1 MVKCFLCPRD
11 CGVDRSQGEI
21 GCCAVTN
28 LMAARAA
35 LHFWEEPI
43 LSGQKGS
50 GAIFFSGCNLH
61 CVFCQ
66 NQAISNG
73 EAGKSIS
80 QERLT
85 EICLELQAKEAHNI
99 NLVTGTH
106 FTPQIAAAIRSAK
119 EQGLRIPVIWNSS
132 AYEKPETLRLLEG
145 AVDIWLPDL
154 KYISSQLSAL
164 YSHAANYFAVAKEAI
179 QEMFRQCG
187 PFQLGSDGMLKRGM
201 IIRYL
206 LLPGCVEDGKQVLR
220 YVHETYGD
228 AVFLSVMNQYTPLPH
243 VANYPAL
250 NRKVTQAEYEELLD
264 YAESLDIEYGFL
276 QEGDAAEESFIPQF
290 NGEGL

>member
-21 GCCAVTN
+21 GCCGVTN

-119 EQGLRIPVIWNSS
+119 EQGL
-132 AYEKPETLRLLEG
+132 
-145 AVDIWLPDL
+145 
-154 KYISSQLSAL
+154 
-164 YSHAANYFAVAKEAI
+164 
-179 QEMFRQCG
+179 
-187 PFQLGSDGMLKRGM
+187 
-201 IIRYL
+201 
-206 LLPGCVEDGKQVLR
+206 
-220 YVHETYGD
+220 
-228 AVFLSVMNQYTPLPH
+228 
-243 VANYPAL
+243 
-250 NRKVTQAEYEELLD
+250 
-264 YAESLDIEYGFL
+264 
-276 QEGDAAEESFIPQF
+276 
-290 NGEGL
+290 